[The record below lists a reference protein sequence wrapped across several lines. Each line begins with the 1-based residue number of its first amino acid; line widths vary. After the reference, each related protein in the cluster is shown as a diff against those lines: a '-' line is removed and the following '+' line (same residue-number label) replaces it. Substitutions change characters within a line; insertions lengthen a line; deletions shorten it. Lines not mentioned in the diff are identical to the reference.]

1 MLNLGL
7 RGQILGT
14 IIFVRMLML
23 PISHPSGH
31 QITARYTSQSH
42 PCASAN
48 LWLIDGLTYSLRLPL
63 EIASPSVPAW
73 PCFVMRT
80 DKTSQPWLGCWLLVD
95 YTAVWLIIIT
105 DKYDNNT
112 ADAAT
117 LQAMSRE
124 MLPSTG
130 VMVLSRNCSERTV
143 KEGIDFKAFSE
154 RGRRLLLNKYGCP
167 DGSDSRLALLA
178 AQICYSASH
187 IEKSTKLC
195 HSE

>member
-80 DKTSQPWLGCWLLVD
+80 DKTSQPWLGCWWITQQCDLLLS
-95 YTAVWLIIIT
+95 LINMT
-105 DKYDNNT
+105 T
-112 ADAAT
+112 T
-117 LQAMSRE
+117 LPMPQPCRQWAGKCCPLLGWWYCPGIALKGQSRK
-124 MLPSTG
+124 
-130 VMVLSRNCSERTV
+130 VLILRLFQ
-143 KEGIDFKAFSE
+143 KEGEGYCSTNTSMDAQMGLTPGWLSL
-154 RGRRLLLNKYGCP
+154 RHKYVILP
-167 DGSDSRLALLA
+167 L
-178 AQICYSASH
+178 I
-187 IEKSTKLC
+187 
-195 HSE
+195 